1 MRRAAA
7 VVLPLRVLLNF
18 LMTPANDAFTAELLL
33 RCALR
38 CGLSAARTASSVF
51 LALAFR
57 LDFFCDACCARRER
71 KLLISER
78 AAELEAGRPVRFL
91 RAGMVRF
98 LIEKREFEMI

>member
-91 RAGMVRF
+91 RAG
-98 LIEKREFEMI
+98 IS